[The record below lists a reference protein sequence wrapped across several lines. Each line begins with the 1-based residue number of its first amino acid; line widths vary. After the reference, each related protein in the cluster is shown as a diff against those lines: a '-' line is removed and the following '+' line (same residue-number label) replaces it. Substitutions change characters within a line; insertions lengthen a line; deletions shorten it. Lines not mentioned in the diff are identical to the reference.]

1 MYLQY
6 FTQHRWLSA
15 ILCMFWFLS
24 LTQLFCQKHASPVFC
39 EFFPTSVLFFV
50 LLQHFFFYKVAV
62 YLTSP
67 TSVAL
72 DALGGAKTL
81 SSVPRPN
88 NKSTRIRT
96 KRKNSPSFWF
106 FKLKGESLSGET
118 SHHDLMLG
126 QKCCKV
132 FLEVSLYL
140 WTCWVDFFFF
150 NATHTHIA
158 FTSISR
164 YRSLGEQGAGSEST

>member
-1 MYLQY
+1 MPQKLTNTVKWLTSWESDKLIVNSWLQTRI
-6 FTQHRWLSA
+6 FSILHNTDDSVQSSA
-15 ILCMFWFLS
+15 CSGFCHSRSCSVKNTHPLCFVSFFL
-24 LTQLFCQKHASPVFC
+24 LLFCFLCFC
-39 EFFPTSVLFFV
+39 SIFFRKLQFIWP
-50 LLQHFFFYKVAV
+50 LLHQ
-62 YLTSP
+62 
-67 TSVAL
+67 L

-88 NKSTRIRT
+88 NKST

-140 WTCWVDFFFF
+140 WTRWVDFFFF
-150 NATHTHIA
+150 
-158 FTSISR
+158 F
-164 YRSLGEQGAGSEST
+164 